1 MLLQHS
7 CLSAYGLRNN
17 ENALPLVLVKYVS
30 AGRKGLKCGCPAHL
44 LNVAKIL
51 KSCWDSLKPSAV
63 VSCWTRARFVP
74 HTETVAISAEA
85 ETTVNMC
92 ELFLVVTMSVVAI
105 DDENMQAEKQL
116 SFNNNDALA
125 QIRSIVTEYP
135 FDCWQV
141 R

>member
-1 MLLQHS
+1 M
-7 CLSAYGLRNN
+7 
-17 ENALPLVLVKYVS
+17 VLVNDVS
-30 AGRKGLKCGCPAHL
+30 AGRKGLKYGCPAHV
-44 LNVAKIL
+44 LNVAKIFQN
-51 KSCWDSLKPSAV
+51 CWDSLKPSAV
-63 VSCWTRARFVP
+63 VSCWTRAQFVP

-125 QIRSIVTEYP
+125 QICCIVTEGP